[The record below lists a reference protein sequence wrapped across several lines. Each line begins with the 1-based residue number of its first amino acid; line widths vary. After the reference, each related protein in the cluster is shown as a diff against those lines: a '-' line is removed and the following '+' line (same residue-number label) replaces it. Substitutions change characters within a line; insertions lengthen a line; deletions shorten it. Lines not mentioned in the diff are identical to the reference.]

1 MTPRRS
7 SLRSAGGAAIEGA
20 AQGEYG
26 DYDNQLHRSHDHRD
40 RRGHRIVVLLEGGG
54 VSGDGDDSR
63 RPGRGAQQYRGREDR
78 ESLDEAEA
86 EGDREPGREGRQVDV
101 QELPS
106 GTCTEGRR
114 GTREPRV
121 DPGDVGEDEKEGER
135 ELGDDQR
142 QEDAPVVMGEPDRR
156 RGETA
161 LDQ

>member
-1 MTPRRS
+1 M
-7 SLRSAGGAAIEGA
+7 
-20 AQGEYG
+20 Y
-26 DYDNQLHRSHDHRD
+26 
-40 RRGHRIVVLLEGGG
+40 
-54 VSGDGDDSR
+54 
-63 RPGRGAQQYRGREDR
+63 QYRGREDR

-86 EGDREPGREGRQVDV
+86 EGDREPGREERQVDV

-142 QEDAPVVMGEPDRR
+142 QEDAPVIMGEPDRR

-161 LDQ
+161 LDQQPVHPALRPEIGQQPLCEDRKSV